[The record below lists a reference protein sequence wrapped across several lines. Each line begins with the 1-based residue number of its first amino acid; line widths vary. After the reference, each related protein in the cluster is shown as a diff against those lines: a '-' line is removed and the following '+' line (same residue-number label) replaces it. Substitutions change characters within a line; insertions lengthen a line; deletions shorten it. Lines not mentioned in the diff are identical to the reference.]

1 MKKVLFVLLCMTIL
15 LSSVLLNSC
24 VSTDT
29 DESSLSDTSS
39 DAADPESSDT
49 EPRSP
54 YYDEHS
60 DLYVLP
66 DDMPEF
72 DFDQTVFTVC
82 VCDEQGEPTYYNE
95 DILPRENTDAAI
107 AEALTERNNILLER
121 YGVQIK
127 TFDTS
132 DVATQ
137 IRTIALGG
145 DKLFDAAMPFMSTA
159 ATLAADNKLHDLA
172 DLDEYIHLD
181 APWWEDTST
190 AAASLKGKTYFATG
204 DISIMPKIV
213 SFTLVFNKE
222 MLADLDPSADL
233 YREVREGK
241 WTLDRLTELSK
252 AASQNNVGASFN
264 DTNAKWGLATA
275 YSDVRAYYVSAGQT
289 LCAIDANGIPQITIG
304 NDRSVTV
311 AQKLLNV
318 FNAADANGYYI
329 CNKDQ
334 GKVTNIW
341 DASRDLF
348 AGGRCLFRTN
358 AFSAVKK
365 LRNYTPSVDFG
376 LLPLPKFDETQHE
389 YYTFTNPDYA
399 TCIVIPAGVEDAEF
413 SAFMIE
419 ALACES
425 KNHLTDAYYETVLKG
440 RDARDTESEEMLDD
454 YIFKNIVYDVGIIYN
469 FNSIGNLFYNLASKG
484 SSDIS
489 SALAGSK
496 EATQKAIDDLLS
508 SYE

>member
-15 LSSVLLNSC
+15 LSSVLLNAC
-24 VSTDT
+24 VPTDT

-39 DAADPESSDT
+39 NPTDPEISDT
-49 EPRSP
+49 ESYSP
-54 YYDEHS
+54 YYDVEGGV
-60 DLYVLP
+60 YVLP
-66 DDMPEF
+66 DSMPEF

-107 AEALTERNNILLER
+107 ADALAERNNILLER
-121 YGVQIK
+121 YGVEIK

-132 DVATQ
+132 DVVSQ

-145 DKLFDAAMPFMSTA
+145 DKLFDAAMPFMSSA
-159 ATLAADNKLHDLA
+159 ATLAAENKLQNLA
-172 DLDEYIHLD
+172 DFDEYIHLD
-181 APWWEDTST
+181 APWWEDTSV

-213 SFTLVFNKE
+213 SYTLVFNKD
-222 MLADLDPSADL
+222 MLAELDPSADL
-233 YREVREGK
+233 YGEVREGT
-241 WTLDRLTELSK
+241 WTLDRLNELSK
-252 AASQNNVGASFN
+252 TASQNNVGASFN
-264 DTNAKWGLATA
+264 DSNAKWGLATA

-304 NDRSVTV
+304 GERSVTV

-318 FNAADANGYYI
+318 YNDADVNGYYI
-329 CNKDQ
+329 CNKDE

-376 LLPLPKFDETQHE
+376 LLPLPKFDETQDE

-425 KNHLTDAYYETVLKG
+425 KNHLTNAYYETVLKG
-440 RDARDTESEEMLDD
+440 RDARDTESEEMLDE

-469 FNSIGNLFYNLASKG
+469 FNSIGNLFYNLASTG

-489 SALAGSK
+489 SALASSN
-496 EATQKAIDDLLS
+496 EATQNAIDALLS